1 MTTPDEML
9 RRIEQKL
16 DEVLK
21 LVKYAPTPTK
31 DLAPKSVNYADLDG
45 KYGNPVVRLV
55 PSKWT
60 GPDYKGWKFADC
72 PAEFLDEMSGML
84 DAISR
89 KQSQDPAKA
98 KFADWSAKDAA
109 RARGWAA
116 RHRANGGPSKM
127 EPLPGGDPDWMN
139 DAQDPF

>member
-1 MTTPDEML
+1 MTTDETL
-9 RRIEQKL
+9 RRIEQQL

-21 LVKYAPTPTK
+21 LVKSAPTPTT
-31 DLAPKSVNYADLDG
+31 DLAPKSVNDADLDG
-45 KYGNPVVRLV
+45 KYGNPEVRLV

-60 GPDYKGWKFADC
+60 GPDYKGWKFSDC
-72 PAEFLDEMSGML
+72 PAEFLDEMGGML

-127 EPLPGGDPDWMN
+127 EPLPVGDPDWMN
-139 DAQDPF
+139 DAQDDPF